1 MTVILNYPCKVCRT
15 MFVARNFIPKEIVC
29 MNCGTVL
36 DGLEILKEIQDM
48 NMQEVNRTKIS
59 YEKLQKFYGETYGS
73 KHEY

>member
-1 MTVILNYPCKVCRT
+1 MTVLLNYPCKVCKT
-15 MFVARNFIPKEIVC
+15 MVVARNIIPKEFVC

-48 NMQEVNRTKIS
+48 QMQEVNRTKIS
-59 YEKLQKFYGETYGS
+59 YEKLQKFYGEAYGS

>member
-1 MTVILNYPCKVCRT
+1 MTVLLNYPCKVCKT
-15 MFVARNFIPKEIVC
+15 MFVARNIIPKEFVC

-48 NMQEVNRTKIS
+48 QMQEVNRTKIS
-59 YEKLQKFYGETYGS
+59 YEKLQKFYGEAYGS